1 MLLKQS
7 SKYLQYVQFHDL
19 KHLMKTIPESEVESI
34 DGLEAKV
41 RDTSGISPEIDQI
54 QLQVDIPAVPE
65 HDVTYLLRH
74 GAVTNSK
81 GIYVW
86 IEYFT
91 ELLKTKSSNYKEI
104 NLNTYPS

>member
-1 MLLKQS
+1 
-7 SKYLQYVQFHDL
+7 
-19 KHLMKTIPESEVESI
+19 MKTIPESEVESV

-65 HDVTYLLRH
+65 HDVTYLLRR

-81 GIYVW
+81 GIDVGVKYVTKL
-86 IEYFT
+86 F
-91 ELLKTKSSNYKEI
+91 KAKSSNCKEKVKFK
-104 NLNTYPS
+104 

>member
-1 MLLKQS
+1 MLSLLSTTLLKQS

-41 RDTSGISPEIDQI
+41 RDTSGISPEINQI

-91 ELLKTKSSNYKEI
+91 ELLKTKSSNC
-104 NLNTYPS
+104 T